1 MSFLSFFARRVGQ
14 PVTYYIEQDSDTQ
27 HVLDNFALLQK
38 TAQNTKDQWSIE
50 RYDTTKRGTIALWF
64 VISYITLVFIILFG
78 IPIYNWL
85 VVRKPATLD
94 VAQVL
99 TEVGTLLG
107 SPLGFV
113 LGYYFKGGEKD
124 KG

>member
-14 PVTYYIEQDSDTQ
+14 PVTYYIETDSDTRL
-27 HVLDNFALLQK
+27 VLDNFAILQK
-38 TAQNTKDQWSIE
+38 TAQNTKDQWSVE
-50 RYDTTKRGTIALWF
+50 QYDTTKRGTIALWF
-64 VISYITLVFIILFG
+64 VVSYILLVFIIVFG
-78 IPIYNWL
+78 VPLYNWL
-85 VVRKPATLD
+85 VAQKPAPLD
-94 VAQVL
+94 VSQVL